1 MIDDGPD
8 YDLRKPVGTTPS
20 VVATRRSSM
29 GLWVIVLALAAAAG
43 AGVYFFFASRK
54 PNVVAVTRTRVPVA
68 AQPKPLGQTTDAI
81 ALPPLDETDAV
92 VRQLVQGLTSD
103 PLVMRWLGTS
113 ALIRHVALVIANVAD
128 GRTPAKQLQAVK
140 PAGPFTVVA
149 CGTATCVNPQTYHR
163 YDSLAHLGSSIDP
176 AAVAHLFG
184 LLKPRIDDAYREL
197 GIDQSLDQTV
207 EAAIVH
213 LLQTPIVEGPVRL
226 VPKGIG
232 YEYADDRLASLSDA
246 QRQLLRMGPENVRV
260 VQGFL
265 RTVAVALGI
274 DQQQLPAPR
283 IYRAEA
289 S

>member
-1 MIDDGPD
+1 VIDEIPD
-8 YDLRKPVGTTPS
+8 YELQKPVVTSPS
-20 VVATRRSSM
+20 VVATRRPSTS
-29 GLWVIVLALAAAAG
+29 LWVIVLALAAAAG
-43 AGVYFFFASRK
+43 AGVYFYFAARK
-54 PNVVAVTRTRVPVA
+54 PNVVAVTRTRVPIGA
-68 AQPKPLGQTTDAI
+68 AQAPVLGQTTDSI

-113 ALIRHVALVIANVAD
+113 ALIRHVALVIANVGD

-149 CGTATCVNPQTYHR
+149 CGSATCVNPQTYHR

-176 AAVAHLFG
+176 AAVAHIFA

-197 GIDQSLDQTV
+197 GLDRSLDQTV
-207 EAAIVH
+207 EAAVVH
-213 LLQTPIVEGPVRL
+213 LLETPIVEGPVRL

-232 YEYADDRLASLSDA
+232 YEYADDRLAALSDA

-265 RTVAVALGI
+265 RTLAVALGV
-274 DQQQLPAPR
+274 DQQHLPTPR
-283 IYRAEA
+283 IYRG
-289 S
+289 

>member
-1 MIDDGPD
+1 MIDDVPD
-8 YDLRKPVGTTPS
+8 YELHKPAGTTPH

-29 GLWVIVLALAAAAG
+29 SLWLIVLALAAAAG
-43 AGVYFFFASRK
+43 AGAYLFFASRK
-54 PNVVAVTRTRVPVA
+54 ASVVAVTRTRVPIA
-68 AQPKPLGQTTDAI
+68 AAPQPVLGQTSDAM

-103 PLVMRWLGTS
+103 PLVMRWLGTQ

-140 PAGPFTVVA
+140 PAGPFSVVA
-149 CGTATCVNPQTYHR
+149 CGNATCVNPQTYHR
-163 YDSLAHLGSSIDP
+163 YDSLAHIGSSIDP

-184 LLKPRIDDAYREL
+184 LLKPRIEDAYREL
-197 GIDQSLDQTV
+197 GIDRPLDRTV
-207 EAAIVH
+207 EAAVVH
-213 LLQTPIVEGPVRL
+213 LLETPIVEGPVRL

-232 YEYADDRLASLSDA
+232 YEYADDRLAALSDA

-265 RTVAVALGI
+265 RTVAVALGM
-274 DQQQLPAPR
+274 DQQHLPAPR
-283 IYRAEA
+283 NYRG
-289 S
+289 